1 MTKEEP
7 KTTLNFPL
15 EEAKIELPNS
25 NSIVEDEQEMPK
37 KLPNKKQV
45 RLLFPYAE
53 RQEAKKLGAKWNSV
67 EKYWYYP
74 SIDGDLPDDLLKYKS
89 HDIHIEYDDKEFWKQ
104 KLSSIKWDANRKVWM
119 VREEDYHVFTSI

>member
-15 EEAKIELPNS
+15 EEANIEPPNS